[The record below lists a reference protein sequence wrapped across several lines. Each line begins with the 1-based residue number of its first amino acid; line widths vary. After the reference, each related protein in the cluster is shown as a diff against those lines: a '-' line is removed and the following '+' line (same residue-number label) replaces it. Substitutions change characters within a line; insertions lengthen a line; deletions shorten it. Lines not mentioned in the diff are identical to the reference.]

1 MQGFKKFLVAG
12 IAAGAMVAGSA
23 TYASAADFAP
33 PPAPVSTWTGFWVG
47 AGIGYGF
54 VNHEL
59 GAELAIP
66 EFEDNQFAYGRADL
80 GFSGVGGE
88 GWLGQVGLGFD
99 FQVGDK
105 FLIGIFGD
113 YTFSDI
119 NSSASAEYAGCI
131 NNVGCGAGKV
141 YYKLKA
147 DSMWFV
153 GGRAGYLAN
162 PDTLLYAL
170 IGYTEVDFDAKF
182 GFDNYDCEGD
192 CSNSY
197 KYGWSKGGLTFGGGI
212 ETKLSENI
220 TGKLE
225 YRYIDLDNK
234 TIFNVGEID
243 EGGPGAKAW
252 VGSDLQ
258 TVTASVAWRF
268 WTGPMY

>member
-12 IAAGAMVAGSA
+12 IAAGAMIAGS
-23 TYASAADFAP
+23 TTFASAADFAP

-59 GAELAIP
+59 GAEAFLP
-66 EFEDNQFAYGRADL
+66 GGEDFYVAGKADL
-80 GFSGVGGE
+80 SGIGGE
-88 GWLGQVGLGFD
+88 GWMGQVGAGFD

-105 FLIGIFGD
+105 FLVGIFGD

-119 NSSASAEYAGCI
+119 ESSASAEGYACLGGGCI
-131 NNVGCGAGKV
+131 GPGEV

-182 GFDNYDCEGD
+182 GFENYDCEGD

-197 KYGWSKGGLTFGGGI
+197 KYGWSQGGLTFGGGI
-212 ETKLSENI
+212 ETKLSESI
-220 TGKLE
+220 TAKLE
-225 YRYIDLDNK
+225 YRYIDLDRK
-234 TIFNVGEID
+234 TIFEFGDID
-243 EGGPGAKAW
+243 NEEPGAKAW
-252 VGSDLQ
+252 VDSNIQ

-268 WTGPMY
+268 WTGPVY